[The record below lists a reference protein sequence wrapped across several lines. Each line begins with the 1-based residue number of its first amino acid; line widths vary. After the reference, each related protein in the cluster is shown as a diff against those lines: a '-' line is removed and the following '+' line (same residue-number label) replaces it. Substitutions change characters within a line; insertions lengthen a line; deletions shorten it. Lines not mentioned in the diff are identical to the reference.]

1 MNTYLFFMKDNIF
14 TSQSSKKTPAKA
26 GGANIILV

>member
-14 TSQSSKKTPAKA
+14 TT
-26 GGANIILV
+26 